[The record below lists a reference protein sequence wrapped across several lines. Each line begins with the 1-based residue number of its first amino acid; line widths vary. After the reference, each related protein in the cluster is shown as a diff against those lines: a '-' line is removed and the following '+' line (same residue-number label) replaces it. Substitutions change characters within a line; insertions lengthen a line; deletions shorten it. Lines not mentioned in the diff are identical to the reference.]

1 MGTNGAEEVYKTTYK
16 KKQYSTQ
23 GCGAWAPLYQTD
35 ADGNYN
41 GTDDAVL
48 GTRGDG
54 ASMDEMYWKMKN
66 AGSAQ
71 MWSGFKLWENNG
83 KDLYQKSTTVT
94 MDYQFQDLGFV
105 DPNPPAT
112 DDDTTDAGE
121 DSGKVRYSACKVQ
134 KSNKENATWPVP
146 GRCEEKS

>member
-1 MGTNGAEEVYKTTYK
+1 
-16 KKQYSTQ
+16 
-23 GCGAWAPLYQTD
+23 
-35 ADGNYN
+35 
-41 GTDDAVL
+41 
-48 GTRGDG
+48 
-54 ASMDEMYWKMKN
+54 MDEMYWKMKN

-121 DSGKVRYSACKVQ
+121 ESGEEMAESG
-134 KSNKENATWPVP
+134 ATAIFTAAATAFAAALLF
-146 GRCEEKS
+146 

>member
-1 MGTNGAEEVYKTTYK
+1 MTNDRETVYKSTYK
-16 KKQYSTQ
+16 KNKYSTQ
-23 GCGAWAPLYQTD
+23 GCGAWAPIYQVD
-35 ADGNYN
+35 ADGIYN
-41 GTDDAVL
+41 GTDEAVL

-71 MWSGFKLWENNG
+71 MWSGFKLWNNDG

-105 DPNPPAT
+105 DPNPPSEETA
-112 DDDTTDAGE
+112 DTTGDDAG
-121 DSGKVRYSACKVQ
+121 SGEEMTESGASALFTAA
-134 KSNKENATWPVP
+134 ATAFAAALLL
-146 GRCEEKS
+146 